1 MKDWASAVWL
11 ERGWRLIRDAAL
23 QWSRHNAPRLGAAL
37 AYYTV
42 LSLAPMIILAVAAC
56 GFFFGDQAVRGQL
69 YWQINQTV
77 GQQSA
82 AVVESLLTG
91 IQRNAG
97 RGWAGVFGAAV
108 LLIGASGVFVEL
120 REALNYIWD
129 TPPSAGSGVLL
140 FIRDRFFSFAMVL
153 IVGFLLA
160 LSLAASALA
169 HVFIGGAGLRFPA
182 PVLATGN
189 FIVAFIVK
197 AFLFALIY
205 RVIPEVRIRWADVAI
220 GATVTT
226 VLFEAGA
233 FLITFYLKKA
243 GIGSAYGAAGSLV
256 ALLVWVY
263 YSAQIFLYGAE
274 LTHVYALS
282 RRQMASGP
290 LHVPAERSS
299 AASVKRQGEIGLQA
313 ASLD

>member
-1 MKDWASAVWL
+1 MNAWVSAAGMK
-11 ERGWRLIRDAAL
+11 RGWRLIRDAAL

-42 LSLAPMIILAVAAC
+42 LSLAPIVILVVAAC
-56 GFFFGDQAVRGQL
+56 GFFFGAQAVRGQL
-69 YWQINQTV
+69 YWQISQTV

-97 RGWAGVFGAAV
+97 TGSASLAGAAV

-120 REALNYIWD
+120 RDALNYIWD
-129 TPPSAGSGVLL
+129 TPPSTGSGVLL
-140 FIRDRFFSFAMVL
+140 FIRDRVFSFAMVL

-160 LSLAASALA
+160 LSLAATALA
-169 HVFIGGAGLRFPA
+169 HLFVGGAGLRFPP
-182 PVLATGN
+182 PVLVAGK
-189 FIVAFIVK
+189 FIVAFVVK

-205 RVIPEVRIRWADVAI
+205 RVIPDVRISWKDVAM
-220 GATVTT
+220 GATVTA

-233 FLITFYLKKA
+233 FVIAFYLGKA
-243 GIGSAYGAAGSLV
+243 AIGSAYGAAGSLV

-263 YSAQIFLYGAE
+263 YSAQVFLYGAE
-274 LTHVYALS
+274 LTHVFALS
-282 RRQMASGP
+282 RRKLA
-290 LHVPAERSS
+290 
-299 AASVKRQGEIGLQA
+299 
-313 ASLD
+313 

>member
-1 MKDWASAVWL
+1 MNAWVSAERVK
-11 ERGWRLIRDAAL
+11 RGWRLIRDAAL

-42 LSLAPMIILAVAAC
+42 LSLAPMVILVVAAC
-56 GFFFGDQAVRGQL
+56 GYFFGGQAVRAQL
-69 YWQINQTV
+69 YWQISQTT

-91 IQRNAG
+91 IQRSANTGSASLI
-97 RGWAGVFGAAV
+97 GAVV

-120 REALNYIWD
+120 RDALNYIWD
-129 TPPSAGSGVLL
+129 TPPSTGSSVLL

-153 IVGFLLA
+153 FVGFLLA

-169 HVFIGGAGLRFPA
+169 HLFVGGTGFRLPS
-182 PVLATGN
+182 PVLIAGN

-197 AFLFALIY
+197 AFLFALVY
-205 RVIPEVRIRWADVAI
+205 RVIPEVRISWKEVAV

-233 FLITFYLKKA
+233 FLIGFYLGKA

-263 YSAQIFLYGAE
+263 YSAQVFLYGAE
-274 LTHVYALS
+274 LTHVYAVS
-282 RRQMASGP
+282 RRPKQPGD
-290 LHVPAERSS
+290 
-299 AASVKRQGEIGLQA
+299 IGLQP

>member
-1 MKDWASAVWL
+1 MNSWVSAAGIK
-11 ERGWRLIRDAAL
+11 RGWRLIRDAAL

-42 LSLAPMIILAVAAC
+42 LSLAPMVILVVAAC
-56 GFFFGDQAVRGQL
+56 GFFFGAQAVRAQL
-69 YWQINQTV
+69 YWQISQAV
-77 GQQSA
+77 GRQSA
-82 AVVESLLTG
+82 AVVDSLLTG
-91 IQRNAG
+91 IQRNTGTGSAG
-97 RGWAGVFGAAV
+97 LVGAAV

-120 REALNYIWD
+120 RDALNYIWD
-129 TPPSAGSGVLL
+129 TPPSTGSGVLL

-169 HVFIGGAGLRFPA
+169 HLFVGAAGLRFPP
-182 PVLATGN
+182 PVLAAGN
-189 FIVAFIVK
+189 FIVTFVVK

-205 RVIPEVRIRWADVAI
+205 RVIPETPISWKDAAM

-226 VLFEAGA
+226 VLFEAGG
-233 FLITFYLKKA
+233 FLIAFYLGKA
-243 GIGSAYGAAGSLV
+243 AIGSAYGAAGSLV

-263 YSAQIFLYGAE
+263 YSAQVFLYGAE

-282 RRQMASGP
+282 RRQLASAP
-290 LHVPAERSS
+290 L
-299 AASVKRQGEIGLQA
+299 AANRAQIRKDAR
-313 ASLD
+313 